1 MKIAL
6 ISDLHSNEEALVA
19 VLEDIAK
26 KKADKVVCLGD
37 IIGYGASPGECVE
50 LVRKNADIVIA
61 GNHDMAAL
69 GLTNK
74 DYFNPNAK
82 HAVEWTQNQLS
93 KEDSQFLRDL
103 PMVEE
108 LDDLIFVHANLN
120 DPSGWGYILDEFD
133 ADTTFSSMNNHR
145 LCFIGHSHVPVVF
158 EEGEI
163 VKYLGNYE
171 HFPTL
176 PDRKYIVNVG
186 SVGQPR
192 DGNPDAAYVLY
203 DTHHASIELR
213 RVPYDI
219 KNAQFRILRAGL
231 PEFLAERIAFGR

>member
-6 ISDLHSNEEALVA
+6 ISDLHSNEEALRA
-19 VLEDIAK
+19 VLKDISQ
-26 KKADKVVCLGD
+26 KKADKIVCLGD
-37 IIGYGASPGECVE
+37 IIGYGASPRQCVE
-50 LVRKNADIVIA
+50 LVKKHADITIC

-82 HAVEWTQNQLS
+82 HAVEWTQNQLNDTDV
-93 KEDSQFLRDL
+93 EFLKNL
-103 PMVEE
+103 PLVAEWE
-108 LDDLIFVHANLN
+108 DLIFVHANLS
-120 DPSGWGYILDEFD
+120 DPSSWGYILDEFD
-133 ADTTFSSMNNHR
+133 ADATFSVMGQHNV
-145 LCFIGHSHVPVVF
+145 CFIGHSHVPVVF

-171 HFPTL
+171 QYPTL
-176 PDRKYIVNVG
+176 PGRKYIVNVG

-203 DTHHASIELR
+203 DTHHSLIELR
-213 RVPYDI
+213 RVSYDI
-219 KNAQFRILRAGL
+219 KNAQSRIVKAGL